1 MQRTK
6 HLNSFLSMG
15 NNKNI
20 PKLRFP
26 EFKDEWER
34 KKFSGILKKY
44 NQGVNTTSEKVEY
57 SNSGYTVIRSNNILE
72 NQIDFSDKRYVDES
86 TFQRINDSCKPSF
99 GDVLYCNIGSALGS
113 STVYTLEQN
122 VVINW
127 NVFRIQPKECINSFF
142 LSQYLNYKKRNMR
155 RFATESTMPFISS
168 KVFSKISVDFPALPE
183 QQKIASFLTAVDNK
197 IQALKKKKEL
207 LEQYKKGVMQKIFS
221 QKLRFKDENGK
232 NFPKWEK
239 KKLGELADRITR
251 KNLENDLNVLTI
263 SAQQGLINQEK
274 FFNKSVS
281 AKIITEYYLL
291 EKDEFAYNKSYSN
304 GYPMGAIKR
313 LKNYERGVVSTLY
326 ICFKFHQNVDLSFME
341 QYFESG
347 IHNHEIE
354 KVAQEG
360 ARNHGLLNIGL
371 NDFFSTEILL
381 PSLQEQTKIANFL
394 SAIDEKIYHCQ
405 QQIEKTE
412 QWKKGLLQKMFV

>member
-1 MQRTK
+1 
-6 HLNSFLSMG
+6 MG

-221 QKLRFKDENGK
+221 QELRFKDEYGK
-232 NFPKWEK
+232 DFPEWEN
-239 KKLGELADRITR
+239 KKLGQIFTEINEAIGTR
-251 KNLENDLNVLTI
+251 NIETYSI
-263 SAQQGLINQEK
+263 SAGKGFISQKVKFGKDISGQQNEK
-274 FFNKSVS
+274 YIVVNP
-281 AKIITEYYLL
+281 E
-291 EKDEFAYNKSYSN
+291 EFSYNKGNSKTYTYGCIYLNNTGKTIAVPNVFISFKLTDSRMNSN
-304 GYPMGAIKR
+304 YFAKLFEHHYLDKGLRRIIS
-313 LKNYERGVVSTLY
+313 ST
-326 ICFKFHQNVDLSFME
+326 
-341 QYFESG
+341 
-347 IHNHEIE
+347 
-354 KVAQEG
+354 
-360 ARNHGLLNIGL
+360 ARMDGLLNVNKKYFFDLKVPVPSANEQFKIG
-371 NDFFSTEILL
+371 D
-381 PSLQEQTKIANFL
+381 FL
-394 SAIDEKIYHCQ
+394 SAIDEKINHCQ
-405 QQIEKTE
+405 KQIEKTE